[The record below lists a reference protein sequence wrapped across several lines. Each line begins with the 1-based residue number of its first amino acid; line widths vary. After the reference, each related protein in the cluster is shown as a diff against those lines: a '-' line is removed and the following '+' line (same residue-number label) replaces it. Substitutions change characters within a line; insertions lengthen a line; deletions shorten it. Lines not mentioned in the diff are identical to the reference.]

1 MRRNLNV
8 LTLVLIK
15 CNFQID
21 SSIRDMEKNF
31 FQLRK
36 KIDKPDSTNLEYE
49 ESSSNDFVAQ
59 MPMFTN
65 LESIISFFYCFLY
78 LTLHIRFLFW

>member
-1 MRRNLNV
+1 MV
-8 LTLVLIK
+8 LTLALLNY
-15 CNFQID
+15 NFQID
-21 SSIRDMEKNF
+21 SSIRNMEKNF

-36 KIDKPDSTNLEYE
+36 KPNKPESTNLEYE

-65 LESIISFFYCFLY
+65 LKVS
-78 LTLHIRFLFW
+78 